1 MNIDHKLHN
10 ILEQIVLKIH
20 QNYGQVNQK
29 EHNIILDQ
37 EINLLIQLNL
47 NLQ

>member
-1 MNIDHKLHN
+1 MNIDHKLLN